1 MFTMWQL
8 ALETEDLL
16 EVLHPGTS
24 FLFTPQMIISH
35 NDAVILVLASGT
47 VKAEIKGNQSIST
60 CYSFFK
66 NCKYYFKDF
75 PKNFPKGQ

>member
-1 MFTMWQL
+1 MFTMWQP

-16 EVLHPGTS
+16 EVVHPGTR

-47 VKAEIKGNQSIST
+47 VKAEIEGNQSISM
-60 CYSFFK
+60 CYSLFK
-66 NCKYYFKDF
+66 NHKYYFKDF
-75 PKNFPKGQ
+75 PQIF